1 MSELYHPNIVL
12 LMGVCFRKGAMAM
25 VTELMPEGSVSD
37 LLRNPKANIS
47 LLQKLAIARDT
58 SLGMNWL
65 HTRNPTILH
74 RDLKPANL
82 LMDKDWNVKVCDF
95 GLSTAVERGKMWE
108 DEDDIPGT
116 PLWMAPE
123 VMLGKA
129 LGPKSD
135 VYSFGLCLWEFFSCQ
150 EPYQAFTNFND
161 FRRAVCFK
169 FERPKLVP
177 ATVCPEAISKLIV
190 RCWDSDPNVRPSFAE
205 LLDLYPALF
214 LECMISDEKGKEFW
228 SQAFYHDGLFPA
240 EVGWDQFALALA
252 KYLGLADSAVNDTA
266 LLCLKAL
273 IAEDS
278 RKPGIAQ
285 VVTLQT
291 FGEFLQEFGPLVPRP
306 ERRADDARGA
316 GDVQTEAQAGRARL
330 PRQPVVGRGREAP
343 HRPGQGHVARARL
356 GQGSEAALRHQQGV
370 APGRHQSP
378 AHQLRRR
385 HGQIQAR
392 DPPQGSRQDGGE
404 RGLAR
409 RVSQE
414 FARRS
419 LLEIRL
425 PRQSVR
431 LGVRAS
437 DVARLFAILKT
448 RKKKTPE
455 NTEQINCFVLFFS
468 FCFHAFFASCNSLTN
483 DDEL

>member
-1 MSELYHPNIVL
+1 
-12 LMGVCFRKGAMAM
+12 
-25 VTELMPEGSVSD
+25 
-37 LLRNPKANIS
+37 
-47 LLQKLAIARDT
+47 
-58 SLGMNWL
+58 
-65 HTRNPTILH
+65 
-74 RDLKPANL
+74 
-82 LMDKDWNVKVCDF
+82 VCDF

-240 EVGWDQFALALA
+240 EVGWDQFAVSLA

-291 FGEFLQEFGPLVPRP
+291 FGEFLQEFGPLVPGQSAVLTTLEELAMYKPKRKQAAHVFHGNLSSAEAEKRLTGQDKGTWLVRVSAKDP
-306 ERRADDARGA
+306 KQPYVISKVSRQGAINHQRINYDAATGKYKLEIHLKDRVKTAESEGSLVEFLKSLRDDLYLKSACPGSPF
-316 GDVQTEAQAGRARL
+316 GSVFAQATLQGYL
-330 PRQPVVGRGREAP
+330 P
-343 HRPGQGHVARARL
+343 
-356 GQGSEAALRHQQGV
+356 S
-370 APGRHQSP
+370 
-378 AHQLRRR
+378 
-385 HGQIQAR
+385 
-392 DPPQGSRQDGGE
+392 
-404 RGLAR
+404 
-409 RVSQE
+409 
-414 FARRS
+414 
-419 LLEIRL
+419 
-425 PRQSVR
+425 
-431 LGVRAS
+431 
-437 DVARLFAILKT
+437 
-448 RKKKTPE
+448 
-455 NTEQINCFVLFFS
+455 
-468 FCFHAFFASCNSLTN
+468 
-483 DDEL
+483 